1 MLISYTGYGLL
12 ILSLIATVAAN
23 VLFPLSTRAGQEK
36 LLPWAK
42 KLAYLSTGAILAA
55 AAYLMYLI
63 TTHQF
68 QIAYV
73 AEYSAKRSD
82 SWYLLA
88 AFWGGQE
95 GSILLWA
102 FWSTLLAA
110 VMVKKGGKSLTF
122 TWTLYGIVQI
132 YLLFLLLLKCPFK
145 LGTGPV
151 PADGRG
157 LNPLLENYW
166 MVIHPPML
174 FLGWSSTVFPAIFG
188 IYGLL
193 KRDWDGWAKQA
204 FSWSLF
210 SFATLGFGLSLGG
223 YWAYETLGWGGFWAW
238 DPVENS
244 SLVPWLLLVALLHGI
259 PVQLKNGG
267 MRIGNFLLAFLP
279 FAAMNY
285 GTFLTRTGLLSDFSV
300 HSFSSLGNQGKTL
313 MMVAVL
319 ILTFVPMGLLFWRWR
334 EIPKGG
340 SYDKILSREFG
351 FFLAALIFGLL
362 GVLVTIG
369 MSAPILSKYAPFQF
383 LLKGSFDLK
392 AGEVFDPKKGA
403 AVGASFYDQAAYPMA
418 ILFTLLMA
426 ATPYLA
432 WKNNV
437 FESMGKKLFPSYI
450 AAIGV
455 TLVMTA
461 LGFYLGVRKPWMVLL
476 FATSMFAALANV
488 LLILPRLKHPKPRMT
503 IGGFVAHAGAGLALA
518 GIACLVAFQ
527 KTVENVELHI
537 NQPVQ
542 VKELGYT
549 LTYLGYTTQPFDR
562 GSDWLGRDGN
572 HIRIRVEKNGHAWE
586 ARPRF
591 YFAPWNNK
599 DEMFGNPPSIHRPN
613 LLTFQ
618 GWMHDLWQGDLYVAH
633 AGEPVEQ
640 MDDPRAL
647 SSNNQFSL
655 ENGKSKTF
663 GEYTFTLMNEK
674 LDDASAAA
682 LRAANEAAFNSL
694 PQTRVSAIVNVKWR
708 DKEVMVEPTIV
719 QKRNA
724 GMFSEVATIP
734 GPEGKP
740 VILRFVPPPSQQE
753 VGEAMAGSRAAVE
766 EAKKAGPPGSPAFRE
781 ALTQSPAFFEAQ
793 QIQSLS
799 EFKTLRF
806 ETFNAPDPS
815 DLVYVS
821 IGTKPMIWMVWLGT
835 LLFSAGGFVAYR
847 RRAKEQGI
855 FGDDGDDNLAAN
867 KVA

>member
-12 ILSLIATVAAN
+12 ILALVATVAAN

-42 KLAYLSTGAILAA
+42 KLAYLSTGSIMAA
-55 AAYLMYLI
+55 AGFLMYLI
-63 TTHQF
+63 ATHQF
-68 QIAYV
+68 QVAYV
-73 AEYSAKRSD
+73 AEYSAKRS
-82 SWYLLA
+82 SAWYLLA

-110 VMVKKGGKSLTF
+110 VMVKKGGKSTSF
-122 TWTLYGIVQI
+122 TWPLYGMVQI
-132 YLLFLLLLKCPFK
+132 YLLALLLIKCPFK

-151 PADGRG
+151 PEDGRG

-174 FLGWSSTVFPAIFG
+174 FLGWSSTVFPAIYA

-193 KRDWDGWAKQA
+193 KRDWDGWAKES
-204 FSWSLF
+204 FSWTLF

-285 GTFLTRTGLLSDFSV
+285 GTFLTRTGLLQDFSV
-300 HSFSSLGNQGKTL
+300 HSFSSLGQQGYML
-313 MMVAVL
+313 MLIAVL
-319 ILTFVPMGLLFWRWR
+319 VLTFGPLGLLAWRWR

-340 SYDKILSREFG
+340 SYDKLLTREFG
-351 FFLAALIFGLL
+351 FFLGALIFALL
-362 GVLVTIG
+362 GVLVLIG

-383 LLKGSFDLK
+383 LLKGSYDLK
-392 AGEVFDPKKGA
+392 PGEIFDPKKGA

-437 FESMGKKLFPSYI
+437 FENLGKKLFPSYI
-450 AAIGV
+450 AAIGI
-455 TLVMTA
+455 TLIMTA
-461 LGFYLGVRKPWMVLL
+461 LGFYMGVRKPWMVLL
-476 FATSMFAALANV
+476 FATAMFATLSNL
-488 LLILPRLKHPKPRMT
+488 LLIIPRLKHPKPRMT
-503 IGGFVAHAGAGLALA
+503 VGGFVAHAGAGMVLA

-527 KTVENVELHI
+527 QNQENIELRI
-537 NQPVQ
+537 NQPV
-542 VKELGYT
+542 KALGYT
-549 LTYLGYTTQPFDR
+549 ITYVGHTTQPFDR
-562 GSDWLGRDGN
+562 GNDWQGRDGN
-572 HIRIRVEKNGHAWE
+572 HLRIRIEKDGQAWE

-599 DEMFGNPPSIHRPN
+599 DEMFGNPPAIHRR
-613 LLTFQ
+613 F
-618 GWMHDLWQGDLYVAH
+618 WGDLYVAH

-640 MDDPRAL
+640 MDDPRAM

-655 ENGKSKTF
+655 ENGKPKTF
-663 GEYTFTLMNEK
+663 GEYTFTLLSEK

-682 LRAANEAAFNSL
+682 LRAHNEAAFNSL

-708 DKEVMVEPTIV
+708 DKEVMVEPSIL

-724 GMFSEVATIP
+724 GMFSEIAKIP
-734 GPEGKP
+734 GPDGKQ
-740 VILRFVPPPSQQE
+740 VILRFVPPPSDRE
-753 VGEAMAGSRAAVE
+753 VAEAMAGSRAAVE
-766 EAKKAGPPGSPAFRE
+766 EAKKTGAPGSPEFRE
-781 ALTQSPAFFEAQ
+781 ALTNSPAFFEAQ
-793 QIQSLS
+793 QTQALS

-806 ETFNAPDPS
+806 ETFNAPDAS
-815 DLVYVS
+815 DLTYIS
-821 IGTKPMIWMVWLGT
+821 IGTKPMIWLVWLGT
-835 LLFSAGGFVAYR
+835 LLFSVGGFVAYR
-847 RRAKEQGI
+847 RRAREQGI
-855 FGDDGDDNLAAN
+855 YDQTENESA
-867 KVA
+867 V